1 MQTLNVFGILLK
13 QPLRE
18 RQQFVLFVIV
28 CETASSLLMH
38 DFFCL
43 SQKQK
48 EKKAARKQKKTQP
61 DFNSLFSG
69 YHSWII

>member
-38 DFFCL
+38 DFFL
-43 SQKQK
+43 SESETKG
-48 EKKAARKQKKTQP
+48 EKG
-61 DFNSLFSG
+61 S
-69 YHSWII
+69 